1 MRSGKQRA
9 DKEGYKINKIKS
21 VYGYNYE
28 QQPAYSSGGNSQKKD
43 VQKESQKQPKPFETN
58 GMKVDF
64 YDILRNIIILFT
76 YTFEPNS
83 LLTLKVS
90 IL

>member
-1 MRSGKQRA
+1 MDTITSNNQHTAVEETAK
-9 DKEGYKINKIKS
+9 
-21 VYGYNYE
+21 
-28 QQPAYSSGGNSQKKD
+28 KKD